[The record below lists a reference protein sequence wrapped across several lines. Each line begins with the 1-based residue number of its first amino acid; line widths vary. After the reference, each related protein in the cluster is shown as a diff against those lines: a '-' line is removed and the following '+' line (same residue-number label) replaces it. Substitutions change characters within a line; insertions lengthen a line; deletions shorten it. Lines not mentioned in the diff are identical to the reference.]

1 MKSSRLLAALAIA
14 TALAAP
20 VFAENDERPIDRTA
34 AGVGVTFGNV
44 VFVPFKAI
52 SAVWGLGMGGLSFI
66 LSGGDTELTRQ
77 SWRTIRLG
85 ASGLDHPAIAFR
97 SSAVIHKTGSVCK
110 QCCALPAMNSMTKN

>member
-1 MKSSRLLAALAIA
+1 MKSSSLLAALTIA
-14 TALAAP
+14 TALAGP

-77 SWRTIRLG
+77 AWR
-85 ASGLDHPAIAFR
+85 D
-97 SSAVIHKTGSVCK
+97 VTGDPYIIDQEFARQSVGYRPEKDK
-110 QCCALPAMNSMTKN
+110 Q

>member
-1 MKSSRLLAALAIA
+1 MKSSRLLAALALA

-20 VFAENDERPIDRTA
+20 VFAENNERPIDRTA

-77 SWRTIRLG
+77 SWRDITEE
-85 ASGLDHPAIAFR
+85 PY
-97 SSAVIHKTGSVCK
+97 VITEEFARQSVGTRPEKDK
-110 QCCALPAMNSMTKN
+110 Q

>member
-1 MKSSRLLAALAIA
+1 MKSSPLLAALAIA
-14 TALAAP
+14 TALTAP

-77 SWRTIRLG
+77 AWRDTTEG
-85 ASGLDHPAIAFR
+85 PY
-97 SSAVIHKTGSVCK
+97 VITEEFARQSVGTRPEKEK
-110 QCCALPAMNSMTKN
+110 Q